1 MSLYRWLPT
10 FLAFPLGGL
19 LAIEI
24 VGGLDSPL
32 AGAAGGAITG
42 AVLGLAQW
50 LALRPYGV
58 GRDWIAVT
66 TAATAVGM
74 ATAAAVTGA
83 GTQVLDL
90 VVMGAVAGAA
100 VGAAQSPLLTDSSQ
114 AAAAWTVVTATAWAV
129 GWLIT
134 SQVIVDLDRGHHV
147 FGSSGAIVATLLTGL
162 ALRRLHPV
170 ATPAQAG
177 A

>member
-1 MSLYRWLPT
+1 MSFYRWLPT

-24 VGGLDSPL
+24 VGGLDGPL

-42 AVLGLAQW
+42 AVVGLAQW
-50 LALRPYGV
+50 LALRPYV

-66 TAATAVGM
+66 AAATAFGM

-83 GTQVLDL
+83 GTQVVD
-90 VVMGAVAGAA
+90 VVVTGAVAGA
-100 VGAAQSPLLTDSSQ
+100 VLGAAQSILLTDSRR

-147 FGSSGAIVATLLTGL
+147 FGSTGAIVATLLTGL

-170 ATPAQAG
+170 ATPAA
-177 A
+177 AAA

>member
-24 VGGLDSPL
+24 VGGLDGPL

-66 TAATAVGM
+66 AAATAVGM
-74 ATAAAVTGA
+74 VMAAAVTGA
-83 GTQVLDL
+83 GTQVVDV
-90 VVMGAVAGAA
+90 VVMGAIAGSV
-100 VGAAQSPLLTDSSQ
+100 VGAAQSGLLTHSRA
-114 AAAAWTVVTATAWAV
+114 AAAAWTVVTAAAWAV

-134 SQVIVDLDRGHHV
+134 SQVIVDLDRAHHV

-162 ALRRLHPV
+162 ALRRLRPV
-170 ATPAQAG
+170 ATTAAAG

>member
-24 VGGLDSPL
+24 VGGLDGRL
-32 AGAAGGAITG
+32 AGAAGGAISG

-66 TAATAVGM
+66 SAATAVGM
-74 ATAAAVTGA
+74 FMAAAVTGA
-83 GTQVLDL
+83 GAR
-90 VVMGAVAGAA
+90 VVDVVVIGAIAGSV
-100 VGAAQSPLLTDSSQ
+100 VGAAQSGLLTRSRE
-114 AAAAWTVVTATAWAV
+114 AAAAWTVVTAAAWAV
-129 GWLIT
+129 GWLMT

-162 ALRRLHPV
+162 ALRRLRPV
-170 ATPAQAG
+170 ATTTAAG